1 MKKLNNFM
9 VKEIEPFFG
18 RKKDNRAIKIEW
30 LDSKHS
36 GQEQPRIIRL
46 IIDILRSSAPKYRNE
61 IYILICLFLR
71 RKKNYII

>member
-1 MKKLNNFM
+1 M

-36 GQEQPRIIRL
+36 GQEQPRGIRL
-46 IIDILRSSAPKYRNE
+46 IIDILPVQHQSIGTRS
-61 IYILICLFLR
+61 IY
-71 RKKNYII
+71 